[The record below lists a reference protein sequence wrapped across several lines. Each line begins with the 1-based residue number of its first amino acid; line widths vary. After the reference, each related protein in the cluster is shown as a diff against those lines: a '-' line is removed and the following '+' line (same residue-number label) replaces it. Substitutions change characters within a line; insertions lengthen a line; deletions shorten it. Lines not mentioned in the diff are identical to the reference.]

1 VKPLQVAAVFGRF
14 LLVSEELLLNCGALV
29 VTVTECALIIDVS
42 TMLAL
47 VVVITPLKL
56 LAFKTVGP
64 TQFVL
69 LEFILVSLLSVMPV
83 KGALL
88 M

>member
-1 VKPLQVAAVFGRF
+1 VQKQEAAAAFGRF